1 MSQPAPHPV
10 KRDAE
15 GTRRRILAA
24 ATDQFTTHG
33 LAGARIDAIARAANT
48 NERMLYYYFGSKEG
62 LYVAVLEGMYV
73 DDAHREE
80 RLDLT
85 ECAPSDAIRLLAHTI
100 WTHVRE
106 NPGWLCLINNENLHE
121 GRYVKKLE
129 QVSRDDILIR

>member
-1 MSQPAPHPV
+1 
-10 KRDAE
+10 
-15 GTRRRILAA
+15 
-24 ATDQFTTHG
+24 
-33 LAGARIDAIARAANT
+33 
-48 NERMLYYYFGSKEG
+48 
-62 LYVAVLEGMYV
+62 MYV

-121 GRYVKKLE
+121 GRYVRKLE
-129 QVSRDDILIR
+129 QVSRDDIPIR